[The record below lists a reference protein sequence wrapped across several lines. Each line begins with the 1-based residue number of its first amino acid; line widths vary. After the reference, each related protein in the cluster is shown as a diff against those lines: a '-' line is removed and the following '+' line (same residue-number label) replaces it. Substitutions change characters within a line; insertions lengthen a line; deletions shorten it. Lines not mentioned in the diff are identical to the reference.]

1 MVGAAVNDGFEHE
14 RVAQSP
20 GDRALS
26 LIFHIGGEE
35 YLIEATHVLKVVEVS
50 RLNRLP
56 RLPPTVLGI
65 TQHRGRVVTVFDL
78 GALLY
83 ERPAVDP
90 RALRSDTARIIL
102 LDRGQRNNGLL
113 VEAIDEITSVSLT
126 SSRNGPVPALRVVQH
141 RGRALHALQAGPLMR
156 AILNVGPSGDR
167 AVGRESDS

>member
-1 MVGAAVNDGFEHE
+1 MSEAVDLEQATQAPVE
-14 RVAQSP
+14 
-20 GDRALS
+20 RALS

-35 YLIEATHVLKVVEVS
+35 YLIEATDVLKVVEVS

-65 TQHRGRVVTVFDL
+65 TQHRGRVATVFDL
-78 GALLY
+78 GALLFD
-83 ERPAVDP
+83 RPAVDP
-90 RALRSDTARIIL
+90 RALRSETARIIL

-113 VEAIDEITSVSLT
+113 VEAIDEITSVALG

-156 AILNVGPSGDR
+156 AILNVGPGGER
-167 AVGRESDS
+167 ALGRESDS